1 MIHCFLTGV
10 EFGFEEAFVLN
21 RRQAH
26 DLLDTLK
33 DRVVSLKRVI
43 DQLSPLD
50 EIDRNAAVP
59 HPGRRGSARKK
70 HRLVCK
76 AIADALAPG
85 FPEIRL
91 FLPWP
96 EYRTQARRAF
106 RRERCSDTLFGDS
119 PQQCAASTV
128 AENAPKRL
136 P

>member
-10 EFGFEEAFVLN
+10 QCRLEEGFVLN

-26 DLLDTLK
+26 DLLDALK
-33 DRVVSLKRVI
+33 DRVASLRRVI
-43 DQLSPLD
+43 EQLSPLD
-50 EIDRNAAVP
+50 EMDGNEAVAR
-59 HPGRRGSARKK
+59 HGRRGFARKK

-76 AIADALAPG
+76 AVADAMAPG

-96 EYRTQARRAF
+96 EYRTQALRATRRGPH
-106 RRERCSDTLFGDS
+106 RDPLFGDP
-119 PQQCAASTV
+119 PQQCAASTLE
-128 AENAPKRL
+128 ENEPERL